1 MLKSKSEN
9 RFFTFRLYQFA
20 IDDVSQSET
29 ELQVE
34 NLHKIHMLEG
44 AETKNMK
51 AYIQESVGI
60 RKDAELC
67 IFHVGSN
74 DISSKR
80 TESQYNTDLM
90 ILFGACRTSFPNARL
105 CCSSGRVSG

>member
-1 MLKSKSEN
+1 
-9 RFFTFRLYQFA
+9 
-20 IDDVSQSET
+20 
-29 ELQVE
+29 
-34 NLHKIHMLEG
+34 MLEG

-105 CCSSGRVSG
+105 CCSSVRVSTHFLGRTPRNFETYIFNLIYIFHGQSQK

>member
-1 MLKSKSEN
+1 
-9 RFFTFRLYQFA
+9 
-20 IDDVSQSET
+20 
-29 ELQVE
+29 
-34 NLHKIHMLEG
+34 MLEG

-105 CCSSGRVSG
+105 CCSSVRVSTSFFISQMHVATFLIHSRR